1 MFAGVYLTR
10 TGEAVGEARL
20 EETLRRYNIIE
31 VTPEF
36 ETRYRK
42 AQDQC
47 LPGASTIRRYG
58 HGGIDPTKFWPC
70 MDDWFDLPPEDG
82 GVPGG

>member
-70 MDDWFDLPPEDG
+70 MDDWFDLPPDTA
-82 GVPGG
+82 PGPP